1 MTNFKND
8 KYYVTYI
15 QQ

>member
-1 MTNFKND
+1 MANIKND

-15 QQ
+15 DQ